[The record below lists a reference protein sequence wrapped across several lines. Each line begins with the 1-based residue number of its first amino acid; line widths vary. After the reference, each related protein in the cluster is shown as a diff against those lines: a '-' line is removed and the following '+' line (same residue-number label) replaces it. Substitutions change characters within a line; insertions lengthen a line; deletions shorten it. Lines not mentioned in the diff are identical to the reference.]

1 MSSASARQEPPETP
15 LAHVQ
20 RHPRTFLDIVGEPG
34 AAITARA
41 WCVDCDYELEL
52 TEEDAD
58 GWAELGVPW
67 RTGTE

>member
-1 MSSASARQEPPETP
+1 MRNADRAPETP

-20 RHPRTFLDIVGEPG
+20 RHPRTFLDIVGTPG

-58 GWAELGVPW
+58 RWAELGVPW